1 VTSCGAIIAARAD
14 SYPDLYWALR
24 GGGNNFGIVTKF
36 NLYTIPTAELRGGT
50 RVFAEEQF
58 SKVISAFISV
68 VNSASNDGNAQHWVA
83 FVHTQR
89 RNIAAAEITYV
100 ENVSESAIFAPYRAI
115 PAIQD
120 TTASR
125 SLVEYCDE
133 VQKVNPDG
141 LREMYWTLTV
151 RLDEAFAN
159 WVTTYFYSVLPQVL
173 SISGINPT
181 LVNQGITIPML
192 KNMRRNG
199 GNALG
204 LDASE
209 GPLHLLSM
217 SVW

>member
-1 VTSCGAIIAARAD
+1 
-14 SYPDLYWALR
+14 
-24 GGGNNFGIVTKF
+24 
-36 NLYTIPTAELRGGT
+36 
-50 RVFAEEQF
+50 
-58 SKVISAFISV
+58 
-68 VNSASNDGNAQHWVA
+68 
-83 FVHTQR
+83 
-89 RNIAAAEITYV
+89 
-100 ENVSESAIFAPYRAI
+100 
-115 PAIQD
+115 
-120 TTASR
+120 
-125 SLVEYCDE
+125 
-133 VQKVNPDG
+133 
-141 LREMYWTLTV
+141 MYWTLTV